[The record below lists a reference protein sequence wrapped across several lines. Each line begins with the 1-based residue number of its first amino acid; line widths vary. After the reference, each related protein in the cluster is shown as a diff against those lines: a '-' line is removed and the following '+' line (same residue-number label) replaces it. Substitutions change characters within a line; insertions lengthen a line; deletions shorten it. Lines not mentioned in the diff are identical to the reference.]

1 SYPVTRG
8 TAWTAA
14 AGAAAPGRAAL
25 GRAALGA
32 PPGAPGAPG
41 CPGGVTGAAAH
52 PLSLVSFGLPGPA
65 SSPPAPRPWD
75 PVWQFECTSPLA
87 SGSGDGVADA
97 TETQPTGTANA
108 AAATRLTI
116 AFSHVHPLSTCL
128 SLAFERRWFRPCYTI
143 WTSRPLSPLGS
154 KTRILVLVHLL
165 QSRRRRT
172 GFRWRRYTW
181 HPGQQDER
189 SGNRTPLGAVGKE

>member
-1 SYPVTRG
+1 
-8 TAWTAA
+8 WTAA

-25 GRAALGA
+25 GAAPGRAALGA
-32 PPGAPGAPG
+32 TPGAPGTTG

-97 TETQPTGTANA
+97 TDTQPTGTANA

-116 AFSHVHPLSTCL
+116 AFLTCFPYPRACL
-128 SLAFERRWFRPCYTI
+128 SR
-143 WTSRPLSPLGS
+143 LSVVGS
-154 KTRILVLVHLL
+154 INLVHD
-165 QSRRRRT
+165 RRNAQRT
-172 GFRWRRYTW
+172 EHHLNRVI
-181 HPGQQDER
+181 PGER
-189 SGNRTPLGAVGKE
+189 ASHAPLP